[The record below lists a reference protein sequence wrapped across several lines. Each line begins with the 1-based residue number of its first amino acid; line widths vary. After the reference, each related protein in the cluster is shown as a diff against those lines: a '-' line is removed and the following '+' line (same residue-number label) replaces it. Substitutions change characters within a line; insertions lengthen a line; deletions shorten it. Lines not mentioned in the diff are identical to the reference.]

1 MDVEIDGEDLFD
13 VEVLVDKLLIKEELQ
28 LQLTSASAESW
39 WHELI
44 IHPEKEGEGGGD
56 VNDEYANNGDDDDDY
71 ALTTQG

>member
-39 WHELI
+39 S
-44 IHPEKEGEGGGD
+44 
-56 VNDEYANNGDDDDDY
+56 
-71 ALTTQG
+71 TQKKRRRWW